1 MSTVCCQGSVGS
13 PDEHLTVDLV
23 HLSTNQF
30 EPHGCEGE
38 GELHSLQWTNLCT
51 PTRTHAH
58 LPAHTHISEVL
69 SELHLQCDTN
79 HIICIWA
86 GQRQTD
92 APSTTVCS
100 TALLSICSSLS
111 TWEKS
116 TSELEEARETRAS
129 SFIFCRQE
137 EGSRPANGV
146 TDW

>member
-1 MSTVCCQGSVGS
+1 MSTLRLIWSTLALISLSRTAVRGKGSYTHSSG
-13 PDEHLTVDLV
+13 PTYAH
-23 HLSTNQF
+23 
-30 EPHGCEGE
+30 PHA
-38 GELHSLQWTNLCT
+38 
-51 PTRTHAH
+51 RTHAR

-86 GQRQTD
+86 GQRRTD